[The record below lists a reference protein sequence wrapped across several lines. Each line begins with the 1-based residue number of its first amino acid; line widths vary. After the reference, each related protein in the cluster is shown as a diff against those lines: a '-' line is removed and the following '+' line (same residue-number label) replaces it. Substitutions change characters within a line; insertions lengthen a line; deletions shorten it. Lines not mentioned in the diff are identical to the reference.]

1 MRRESHRLRIVPLRP
16 AGQVGRRRNE
26 RKERTV
32 FIMMLQARSTFAMAA
47 LVTILVA
54 AAVPGMFESD
64 RANDAWS
71 ERLTKQA
78 EHLQDEARAARA
90 ANAWSQRLNGLAAI
104 SFLGLAEFEQGAVG
118 MSDRAIAAWTDRLT
132 GLAEHYA
139 AQHYRNNG
147 SGRG

>member
-1 MRRESHRLRIVPLRP
+1 
-16 AGQVGRRRNE
+16 
-26 RKERTV
+26 
-32 FIMMLQARSTFAMAA
+32 MAA

-54 AAVPGMFESD
+54 AAVPGIFESD

-90 ANAWSQRLNGLAAI
+90 ANAWSQRLSGLAAI
-104 SFLGLAEFEQGAVG
+104 NFRGPAEFEQGAVE
-118 MSDRAIAAWTDRLT
+118 MSERAIAAWTDRLT

-139 AQHYRNNG
+139 AQQ
-147 SGRG
+147 

>member
-1 MRRESHRLRIVPLRP
+1 M
-16 AGQVGRRRNE
+16 
-26 RKERTV
+26 

-104 SFLGLAEFEQGAVG
+104 SFLGLAELEQGPVG
-118 MSDRAIAAWTDRLT
+118 ISDRAIAAWTDRLT

-139 AQHYRNNG
+139 AQD
-147 SGRG
+147 